1 MSEEIDDLENEGHDE
16 TNNNDV
22 KIIPVS
28 GLYENWFLDYASY
41 VILERAV
48 PAILDGLK
56 PVQRRILHS
65 LKEMDDGRFN
75 KIANVIGNTM
85 KYHPHGDAA
94 IGDATVNLGQKELMI
109 ETQGNWGDVRTGD
122 RAAAPRYIEGR
133 LSKFALAVCFNND
146 TTEWTTSYDGRNKEP
161 VHLPMKFPM
170 LLAQGAE
177 GIAVG
182 LSTKILPHNFI
193 ELCEA
198 SIRVLQGKKTNIL
211 PDFPTGGSADFS
223 DYNQGERGGK
233 IRVRAKIEAIDK
245 KTLLIKDVPF
255 AVTTGSL
262 VESII
267 KANDKGKI
275 KIKKVVDNTAKDVE
289 IQIDLPN
296 GVSPDQT
303 IDALYAFTDCEVSTS
318 PNACVIV
325 EDKPVFTTVNEIL
338 RISTENTVSLLK
350 QELEIRLAELKEKI
364 FFTSLL
370 KIFINEGMY
379 KNPEYENSGDLAK
392 CYEVLN
398 TLFEPFFKQF
408 YRKIENE
415 DYKKLIDKPLSSIT
429 RFDTSKVDEQI
440 KALEEQIAEVQHHL
454 DNLVDF
460 AIAYFQNLI
469 DKFGKGKERKT
480 EISTFDTI
488 NTRRVAIANAKLYV
502 NRKEGFVGTGLK
514 KDEFIGECSDI
525 DNIIAFTQSG
535 TFKVF
540 KVTDKTFVGKDVIH
554 AAVWKKGDEH
564 MVYNAA
570 YLDGKTGKTYVKRFA
585 VTSITRDKD
594 YDVTKGTKGSKV
606 LYFTAN
612 PNSESE
618 IVDVMLS
625 QGSKARV
632 KRFDYDFAELAI
644 KGRGSQGN
652 TLTKYPVRKIVQKS
666 VGKSTLGGKD
676 LWYDETV
683 GRFNTE
689 ERGQY
694 LGDFVSSDTILCVY
708 SNGEYEVIPFDLN
721 KRISNHNLAI
731 ITKLT
736 NETVLSAVH
745 YDGEKKD
752 YYVKRF
758 QIETST
764 LDTKYS
770 FICESEGS
778 KLLVVSDKE
787 AVVEFSYSKGRGKER
802 QRDTIN
808 LNEFIDVK
816 GWKAIGNKLSSDK
829 VYTVKLKEE
838 IGNTVEQKEVQEVE
852 TVEDKVVEPTP
863 EQPKELEEKPIVVKK
878 KPVEDSTPKEEK
890 KVELEEKEKEPPK
903 TDEKPQKEDDE
914 VVKPGTTIDLD
925 VKPKKKNDEDQL
937 GLF

>member
-1 MSEEIDDLENEGHDE
+1 MSEDIEELSGEEQDE
-16 TNNNDV
+16 NNNQG
-22 KIIPVS
+22 KIIPVT

-94 IGDATVNLGQKELMI
+94 IGDATVNLGQKDLLI
-109 ETQGNWGDVRTGD
+109 DTQGNWGDVRTGD

-133 LSKFALAVCFNND
+133 LSKFALEVSFNAD
-146 TTEWTTSYDGRNKEP
+146 TTEWKTSYDGRNKEP
-161 VHLPMKFPM
+161 IHLPMKFPL

-193 ELCEA
+193 ELCKA
-198 SIRVLQGKKTNIL
+198 SIDILNGKKTNIL
-211 PDFPTGGSADFS
+211 PDFPTGGMADFS
-223 DYNQGERGGK
+223 NYDGGARGGK
-233 IRVRAKIEAIDK
+233 VRVRAKIEAADK
-245 KTLLIKDVPF
+245 KTLLIKDVPYG
-255 AVTTGSL
+255 VTTSSL
-262 VESII
+262 VDSII

-275 KIKKVVDNTAKDVE
+275 KIKKVTDNTAKEVE
-289 IQIDLPN
+289 IQIDLAT

-303 IDALYAFTDCEVSTS
+303 IDALYAFSDCEVSIS

-325 EDKPVFTTVNEIL
+325 EDKPHFISVNDIL
-338 RISTENTVSLLK
+338 KVSTENTVSLLK
-350 QELEIRLAELKEKI
+350 KELEIKLAELKEKI

-379 KNPEYENSGDLAK
+379 KNESYENSGDLEK

-398 TLFEPFFKQF
+398 ELFKPFFKHF

-440 KALEEQIAEVQHHL
+440 KNLEEQISAVQHDL
-454 DNLVDF
+454 DNLVDY
-460 AIAYFQNLI
+460 AIAYFNKLI
-469 DKFGKGKERKT
+469 EKYGKDKERKT

-488 NTRRVAIANAKLYV
+488 ITRRVAIANAKLYV
-502 NRKEGFVGTGLK
+502 NRKEGFVGLGLK
-514 KDEFIGECSDI
+514 KEEFVGECSDI
-525 DNIIAFTQSG
+525 DNIIAFTSSG
-535 TFKVF
+535 VFKVF
-540 KVTDKTFVGKDVIH
+540 KIADKVFVGKDIIH
-554 AAVWKKGDEH
+554 VAVWRKGDEH

-570 YLDGKTGKTYVKRFA
+570 YLDGASGKTYVKRFA
-585 VTSITRDKD
+585 VTSITRDKE
-594 YDVTKGTKGSKV
+594 YDITKGSKGSKV

-618 IVDVMLS
+618 VIDVMLS
-625 QGSKARV
+625 QGAKARV
-632 KRFDYDFAELAI
+632 KRFDYDFADLAI
-644 KGRGSQGN
+644 KGRGSMGN
-652 TLTKYPVRKIVQKS
+652 TLTKYAVRKIVQKS

-676 LWYDETV
+676 LWYDSTV

-689 ERGQY
+689 SRGDY
-694 LGDFVSSDTILCVY
+694 LGDFVSSDRILVVY
-708 SNGEYEVIPFDLN
+708 TSGEYELFAFDLN
-721 KRISNHNLAI
+721 KRVSDHNLAL
-731 ITKLT
+731 ITKLED
-736 NETVLSAVH
+736 ETVLSAVH

-752 YYVKRF
+752 YFVKRF
-758 QIETST
+758 QIETTT

-770 FICESEGS
+770 FIGESDGS
-778 KLLVVSDKE
+778 KLVVVSDKE
-787 AVVEFSYSKGRGKER
+787 AIISYTYKKGKSKER
-802 QRDTIN
+802 STAEIN
-808 LNEFIDVK
+808 LQEFIDVK
-816 GWKAIGNKLSSDK
+816 GWKAIGNKLSADK

-838 IGNTVEQKEVQEVE
+838 IVPEVE
-852 TVEDKVVEPTP
+852 ER
-863 EQPKELEEKPIVVKK
+863 
-878 KPVEDSTPKEEK
+878 
-890 KVELEEKEKEPPK
+890 KEKEEDKTEIKTTPEAPK
-903 TDEKPQKEDDE
+903 ETSKSDKKKGKEEVEKVTEKTETEAKPTKVDEKKEKDE
-914 VVKPGTTIDLD
+914 SLDAGTTIELD
-925 VKPKKKNDEDQL
+925 VKPTKPKGDDQL